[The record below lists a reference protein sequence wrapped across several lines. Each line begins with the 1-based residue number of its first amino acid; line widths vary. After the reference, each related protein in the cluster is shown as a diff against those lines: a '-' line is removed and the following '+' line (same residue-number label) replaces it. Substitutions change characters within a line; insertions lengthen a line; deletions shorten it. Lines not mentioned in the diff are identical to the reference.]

1 MEKLKQKKEYV
12 AKAQKTAKTVALL
25 AAVIGVAV
33 CVALFVAHV
42 RFAVW
47 DKLVLCVV
55 SLLSVAVCVTGWG
68 VSVYYRNYAKY
79 LAKLSTNIV
88 TEKLTFAQTGD
99 SVVKYGMRFS
109 TFKFVADN
117 GNTLLLYAL
126 DTDNFVPQVDNSYM
140 VMHSGDFI
148 ADICEVTDDE

>member
-1 MEKLKQKKEYV
+1 MEKLKQKTEYV
-12 AKAQKTAKTVALL
+12 AKAQKTAKLVAVV
-25 AAVIGVAV
+25 AAITGIAV

-42 RFAVW
+42 RFADW
-47 DKLVLCVV
+47 DKIVVCVV
-55 SLLSVAVCVTGWG
+55 SLFAVAVCVTAWG
-68 VSVYYRNYAKY
+68 VSVYYGNYAKY

-88 TEKLTFAQTGD
+88 AEKLTFAQTGD
-99 SVVKYGMRFS
+99 GVVKYGMRFC

-126 DTDNFVPQVDNSYM
+126 DTDNFVPQTDVVYT
-140 VMHSGDFI
+140 VMHSGDFV

>member
-1 MEKLKQKKEYV
+1 MEKLKQKTEYV

-33 CVALFVAHV
+33 CAALFVAHA

-47 DKLVLCVV
+47 DKIVVCVV

-68 VSVYYRNYAKY
+68 VSVYYGNYAKY
-79 LAKLSTNIV
+79 LSKLSTNIV

-126 DTDNFVPQVDNSYM
+126 DTDNFVPQADESYM